1 MITKYSRG
9 IPIIQP
15 ITGIDT
21 NLTLDVLSKKQE
33 KYDTGFLAL
42 QKSLNEKGGLD
53 LIRNKEANYLDIK
66 LKETTDS
73 LNNLGNIDFGDAKL
87 VGALNSDI
95 NRIKKLFFEIEI
107 IY

>member
-33 KYDTGFLAL
+33 
-42 QKSLNEKGGLD
+42 N
-53 LIRNKEANYLDIK
+53 
-66 LKETTDS
+66 
-73 LNNLGNIDFGDAKL
+73 
-87 VGALNSDI
+87 
-95 NRIKKLFFEIEI
+95 
-107 IY
+107 